1 LKALVQEQIGCALRA
16 LADAGDMPADAVEEI
31 PVERSRG
38 GEHGDFAS
46 PVAMGLARVL
56 KRKPRDIAEAIAARL
71 PGDARVER
79 VEVAGPGFLNFF
91 LSSDALT
98 RAVGDVLAA
107 GDDYGRAHVGA
118 GTRVQVEF
126 VSANPTGPLHVGH
139 GRGAAYGATVA
150 NLLEA
155 LGFDVQREYY
165 INDAG
170 RQMDILAVSTW
181 LRYLELRGE
190 ECPFPSKGYRGAYV
204 RDMAASL
211 AERFADGLE
220 VPAHELCADLPPDPA
235 GADKTHE
242 AGREAHIDALIVR
255 ARERLGAR
263 RYAAVFAHARDIQVA
278 DIRDDLAAFGVRFDR
293 WFSEQGL
300 ADSGAVA
307 SAIERLRAAG
317 NVYEENGTLWFA
329 STEFGDEK
337 DRVVVRENGVA
348 TYFASDIAYVDNK
361 FARGFDHLIYV
372 WGADHHGYVTRVKA
386 AAQAMG
392 RDPEHAEILLV
403 QFAQLFRGGEKVQMS
418 TRSGEYVTLR
428 ELRDEVG
435 RDAARFFYVM
445 RRCEQHL
452 DFDLDLAK
460 SRQKE
465 NPVYYVQY
473 AHARIASNLRRAAER
488 GLDVDLEAG
497 REALHRLT
505 LEPEQALMRSLA
517 RYPEV
522 VAGAAHAREPHQ
534 LAFYLRELAND
545 FHGYYA
551 TDGVKLLHDD
561 GELRNARLALCAA
574 VGQVIRNGL
583 GLLDVS
589 APESM

>member
-1 LKALVQEQIGCALRA
+1 
-16 LADAGDMPADAVEEI
+16 
-31 PVERSRG
+31 
-38 GEHGDFAS
+38 
-46 PVAMGLARVL
+46 
-56 KRKPRDIAEAIAARL
+56 
-71 PGDARVER
+71 
-79 VEVAGPGFLNFF
+79 
-91 LSSDALT
+91 
-98 RAVGDVLAA
+98 
-107 GDDYGRAHVGA
+107 
-118 GTRVQVEF
+118 
-126 VSANPTGPLHVGH
+126 
-139 GRGAAYGATVA
+139 
-150 NLLEA
+150 
-155 LGFDVQREYY
+155 
-165 INDAG
+165 
-170 RQMDILAVSTW
+170 
-181 LRYLELRGE
+181 
-190 ECPFPSKGYRGAYV
+190 
-204 RDMAASL
+204 MAASL
-211 AERFADGLE
+211 AERFAGELE

-235 GADKTHE
+235 GQDKAQE
-242 AGREAHIDALIVR
+242 ASREAHIDALIAR
-255 ARERLGAR
+255 ARARLGAR
-263 RYAAVFAHARDIQVA
+263 RYAAVFGHARDIQIA

-403 QFAQLFRGGEKVQMS
+403 QFAQLFRGAEKVQMS

-505 LEPEQALMRSLA
+505 LEPGQALMRSLA